1 MVQGELAALA
11 TAVCWTASPLAFE
24 AASRRIG
31 SLSLNL
37 LRVTIALAWLA
48 ALGAI
53 VDGRPA
59 PTGADRA
66 QWAWLGASGVIGL
79 VLGDL
84 CLFRAY
90 ALIGARR
97 TMIVSTTGPI
107 FAASLAW
114 IFLDERI
121 GLVEALGM
129 AVIVAGVAIA
139 VRDRAPGPAEV
150 DRATLARGTTL
161 AVGGA
166 LGQASGLLLSRHGLA
181 GYPPIAGTQIRMI
194 AGVVGFVIVVT
205 ASRWWPRVG
214 EAVRDRR
221 ALGFTAVGAL
231 FGPCLGVAA
240 SLYAVTH
247 AHAGVASAIMSTAP
261 VLIIPVALVRGERVG
276 PIAVVGSLAAVAGVV
291 ILTLA

>member
-1 MVQGELAALA
+1 MQAGELAALGTA
-11 TAVCWTASPLAFE
+11 TSWTASSLAFE
-24 AASRRIG
+24 SSARRIG

-37 LRVTIALAWLA
+37 VRVVMALGWLTLA
-48 ALGAI
+48 AGVLR
-53 VDGRPA
+53 GRALPDD
-59 PTGADRA
+59 ADATR
-66 QWAWLGASGVIGL
+66 WGYLLASGVVGL

-139 VRDRAPGPAEV
+139 VRDRAPGPADV

-214 EAVRDRR
+214 AAVRDRR